1 MKKRTITT
9 GVLTAAL
16 VATMTPAA
24 AFAMPGDIQEAVT
37 QPEYNAY
44 AHQSGTATYDE
55 SQLLAVDG
63 NYVATA
69 NAMVR
74 TAPFG
79 QIVGS
84 VQPGTA
90 YHVVGECPDCMW
102 YKISGQVTGYVYA
115 SYLVPEGE
123 YQASTNSNTQTGASV
138 RKLDM
143 MMVVDVKSALN
154 LREAPSAASK
164 VVTSVPAGTEIHVK
178 GNVLNTDWYECEYQ
192 GKTVYAH
199 DNYLKPEFPQTMAC
213 SAPVLN
219 IRESAN
225 INAKVIGTL
234 AKGQKV
240 KISADENDWL
250 RFEMEDGRIGYV
262 WDEYMEAVGQ

>member
-1 MKKRTITT
+1 MAKRAIAA

-16 VATMTPAA
+16 MTAAMPAA

-37 QPEYNAY
+37 NQGYNAY
-44 AHQSGTATYDE
+44 EHQSGTAEYDE
-55 SQLLAVDG
+55 SQLLAIDG

-69 NAMVR
+69 NAMIR
-74 TAPFG
+74 KAPFG
-79 QIVGS
+79 EILGS
-84 VQPGTA
+84 VQPGTT

-102 YKISGQVTGYVYA
+102 YKISGAVSGYVYA
-115 SYLVPEGE
+115 SCLVPEGE
-123 YQASTNSNTQTGASV
+123 YQKNTNSNTDTGVSV

-143 MMVVDVKSALN
+143 MMVVDVNSALN
-154 LREAPSAASK
+154 LREGPSTNSK
-164 VVTSVPAGTEIHVK
+164 VVTSVPAGTEVHVK
-178 GNVLNTDWYECEYQ
+178 GNVLNTDWYQCEYQ

-219 IRESAN
+219 IREAAN

-250 RFEMEDGRIGYV
+250 RFDMGDGRIGYV
-262 WDEYMEAVGQ
+262 YDEYMEAVGQ